1 MRCFRP
7 VVCGSLLIGRKLGRG
22 CCRELLFQA
31 GQGSRHNLSRRQW
44 ARSRFGFLKGGGLSV
59 GILLLDV
66 CILIRWL
73 CLRNLQRSAKKGL
86 PTLVAMVAICE
97 NQTARR
103 ADTQWIMLG
112 LLCCHELWRSLLVGG
127 PGRKNW
133 TGLLR
138 WHLGSKNWTVLLVG
152 GRKNW
157 TGLL

>member
-7 VVCGSLLIGRKLGRG
+7 VVGGSLLIGRKLGRG

-31 GQGSRHNLSRRQW
+31 G
-44 ARSRFGFLKGGGLSV
+44 RSRFGFLEGGGLSV
-59 GILLLDV
+59 GILLFDV

-73 CLRNLQRSAKKGL
+73 CLRNLQRSAEKGL
-86 PTLVAMVAICE
+86 PTLVAMVAFCK
-97 NQTARR
+97 NQAARR
-103 ADTQWIMLG
+103 AHTQWIMLG

-138 WHLGSKNWTVLLVG
+138 WHLGSKNWTVLLG